1 MLSAIRPPEAIIPK
15 RKGNDH
21 FSANA
26 PGAGVKKPEPANPE
40 TGRQNNQGF
49 EGLALTPDGKQ
60 LVAILQSAT
69 RQDGG
74 DKPETRNYT
83 RVLYYDISNPDQAK
97 LVRHYVVSL
106 PVFDADGKKRI
117 AAQSEL
123 LALDESRFLL
133 LLRDGNGFGTKNAE
147 FALSQDRVARRQ
159 RGHQSR
165 RQQYE
170 GLDPGRARR

>member
-1 MLSAIRPPEAIIPK
+1 MCLLADGSFFVSDEYGPYIYRFSAGGKMISAIRPPEAIVPK
-15 RKGNDH
+15 RKGKDH

-49 EGLALTPDGKQ
+49 EGLALTPDGRQ

-83 RVLYYDISNPDQAK
+83 RVLYYDISDPDQAK

-123 LALDESRFLL
+123 LALD
-133 LLRDGNGFGTKNAE
+133 DV
-147 FALSQDRVARRQ
+147 ALPAA
-159 RGHQSR
+159 G
-165 RQQYE
+165 
-170 GLDPGRARR
+170 P